1 MESGR
6 NGEPFMYNILFINP
20 VYNKNEVLGP
30 FAKYITSQIPLTIG
44 FLAGYLETKFKNIYI
59 KIIDEQFKQLTEVD
73 LENFINEYTPSVIG
87 FTVYTLTAYR
97 AYFLGTLIKNK
108 WPHIKVVMG
117 GVHATLLPDE
127 PLEKGAA
134 DFVVRNEGEITLT
147 ELLDTIWNKK
157 AAFNNIAGLSYI
169 LDGSICHN
177 KARKLIENLDDLPNF
192 PYHYF
197 EDNISRYQ
205 FGNMLTT
212 RGCPYECTF
221 CSQRSIAGRTYRAR
235 SPEKVVEEME
245 ILVNKYNQRWI
256 TFNNDNF
263 IVNKKQVHRIC
274 DLIIQNKFPK
284 DLKLGVNARGDAVT
298 EDVLLHMRQAH
309 FTTISFGLETGSERI
324 MKLIKKSETVEDIER
339 GVRIAKKCGFIT
351 TGSFIIGLPTETRKE
366 TIQTIKHAFKIPLD
380 FARFNILVPY
390 PGSEIYEIIQ
400 KDEIHKVKDWS
411 NYATHSGISGNTIPY
426 VPAGRTAKELLKLQW
441 YGNLLFYLR
450 PKQIFNISK
459 LKYATFGQVLLP
471 EPNSFKSIFELTV
484 LTFRL
489 IGHWLMSNI
498 RKSPM

>member
-1 MESGR
+1 MR
-6 NGEPFMYNILFINP
+6 AILKLN
-20 VYNKNEVLGP
+20 L
-30 FAKYITSQIPLTIG
+30 
-44 FLAGYLETKFKNIYI
+44 
-59 KIIDEQFKQLTEVD
+59 KIIDEQFKQLTEID

-87 FTVYTLTAYR
+87 FTVYTLTADR
-97 AYFLGTLIKNK
+97 AYFLGKLIKNK

-127 PLEKGAA
+127 PLENGAA
-134 DFVVRNEGEITLT
+134 DFVVRNEGEITLA
-147 ELLDTIWNKK
+147 ELLDNIWNKK
-157 AAFNNIAGLSYI
+157 SSYNNIAGLSYMVN
-169 LDGSICHN
+169 GSIYHN

-197 EDNISRYQ
+197 EGNISRYQ

-298 EDVLLHMRQAH
+298 EDVLSHMRQAH
-309 FTTISFGLETGSERI
+309 FTTVSFGLETGSERL
-324 MKLIKKSETVEDIER
+324 MKFMRLFKKMKCIK
-339 GVRIAKKCGFIT
+339 
-351 TGSFIIGLPTETRKE
+351 
-366 TIQTIKHAFKIPLD
+366 
-380 FARFNILVPY
+380 
-390 PGSEIYEIIQ
+390 
-400 KDEIHKVKDWS
+400 
-411 NYATHSGISGNTIPY
+411 
-426 VPAGRTAKELLKLQW
+426 
-441 YGNLLFYLR
+441 
-450 PKQIFNISK
+450 
-459 LKYATFGQVLLP
+459 
-471 EPNSFKSIFELTV
+471 
-484 LTFRL
+484 
-489 IGHWLMSNI
+489 
-498 RKSPM
+498 